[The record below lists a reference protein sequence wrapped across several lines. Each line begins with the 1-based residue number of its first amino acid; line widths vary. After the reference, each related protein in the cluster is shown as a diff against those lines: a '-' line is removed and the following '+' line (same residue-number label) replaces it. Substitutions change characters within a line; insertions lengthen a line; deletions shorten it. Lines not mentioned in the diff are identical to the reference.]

1 MIDTAQ
7 AYQNEEG
14 VGNAWKKSGIRRE
27 DLFLVSKIWFTN
39 YGYEQ
44 AKASIDESLH
54 KMQTEYLDLMLLYQP
69 YGDRYGAYRAL
80 EDAYREGK
88 LRAIGVSNFYP
99 DHYIDLCAHFDVV
112 PQVNQVETH
121 VFCQQV
127 ESRKY
132 MDELGIAHMSW
143 GPLAEGKNG
152 FFQNETLIAIG
163 EKYGKTGPQ
172 VALRYLLQRGVIIIP
187 KSSKK
192 ERMMQNLDLFDFTLS
207 EEDMKAILLLDT
219 AQPLIMPSHHSP
231 EITKWFMSLLPR
243 NMLGCGCRFCHGSD
257 RRRRNGHPRCEH
269 TEHGTGA
276 RDALLGVSAR
286 RLHVVEA
293 VPRALPVARLRWR
306 PERLVGVRRYGRRC

>member
-1 MIDTAQ
+1 MNMQTIKLNNGVEMPQMGYGVFQVSPEECERCVSDALEVGYRMIDTAQ

-27 DLFLVSKIWFTN
+27 D
-39 YGYEQ
+39 
-44 AKASIDESLH
+44 
-54 KMQTEYLDLMLLYQP
+54 
-69 YGDRYGAYRAL
+69 
-80 EDAYREGK
+80 
-88 LRAIGVSNFYP
+88 FYP
-99 DHYIDLCAHFDVV
+99 DHYIDLCAHFEVV
-112 PQVNQVETH
+112 PQVNQIETH

-207 EEDMKAILLLDT
+207 EEDMTAILQLDT

-243 NMLGCGCRFCHGSD
+243 K
-257 RRRRNGHPRCEH
+257 
-269 TEHGTGA
+269 
-276 RDALLGVSAR
+276 
-286 RLHVVEA
+286 
-293 VPRALPVARLRWR
+293 
-306 PERLVGVRRYGRRC
+306 